1 MIVRF
6 IGAVI
11 VLLFTAT
18 GLSYADASTTFTVTI
33 VNAHGST
40 VYLYDHF
47 VLGPTDFCE
56 PNTGRYGAE
65 LAPAQERLFTCSV
78 PDNFQLGVDILTTMT
93 GDRNHHICDIDY
105 DEEHFVSVLDAEG
118 HCTMTRDGSTATVTL
133 H

>member
-18 GLSYADASTTFTVTI
+18 GLSYADAPKTFTVTI

-40 VYLYDHF
+40 VYLYDRF
-47 VLGPTDFCE
+47 LFGPTDLCE
-56 PNTGRYGAE
+56 PNTSRYGAE
-65 LAPAQERLFTCSV
+65 LAPSQERLFTCSI
-78 PDNFQLGVDILTTMT
+78 PDSFQQGNVILDTMT
-93 GDRNHHICDIDY
+93 GDRNHYICHIYYED
-105 DEEHFVSVLDAEG
+105 FVSAIDVEG
-118 HCTMTRDGSTATVTL
+118 HCTTTRDGSAVTVTL